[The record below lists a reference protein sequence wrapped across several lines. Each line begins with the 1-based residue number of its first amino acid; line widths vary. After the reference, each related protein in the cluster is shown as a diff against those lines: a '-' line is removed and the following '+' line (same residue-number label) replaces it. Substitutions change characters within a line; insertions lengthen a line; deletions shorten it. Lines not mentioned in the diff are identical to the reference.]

1 MGLHPAEIP
10 LASGRAALPSRRPA
24 LPSGLRAAD
33 RVTAGRDRDRYRELM
48 LRTVSWL
55 IRAGAYGLIGVDVF
69 LRASL
74 GPVALPV
81 TVAAYA
87 LCGVLLVVCAA
98 VINRSGTAPA
108 LPVLLGLITVVS
120 AGVCA
125 QEDVTSLV
133 ALGVIAVLDAGTEAR
148 LTAAWAVFGAGVVAA
163 EAGALLTD
171 ASPAKALGIPLLLML
186 GLLAGFNRRAY
197 RVRADQSA
205 ALLAQSEELRARS
218 EELRAEQ
225 RRGAVLDERTRI
237 AREIHDVLAHSIG
250 ALGIQIQAARALLAD
265 TPDVERADGVLA
277 VAQRMASDGLTE
289 TRRAVHALRTD
300 TLPLDEEL
308 ARMTTIHEQRHGTPV
323 ALRVDGGPVPLPPDQ
338 TLALVRTAQESLVNA
353 AKHAPHQPVTL
364 TLTYG
369 DDNVTMSIANPL
381 GAAAAHGF
389 ATLDGGYGLT
399 GMRERLLLL
408 GGTLTADAADGR
420 RWTVTATVPR

>member
-1 MGLHPAEIP
+1 MGLHLAELP
-10 LASGRAALPSRRPA
+10 VASGRPV
-24 LPSGLRAAD
+24 LPSGPRGAD
-33 RVTAGRDRDRYRELM
+33 RVTAARDRDRYRELM

-55 IRAGAYGLIGVDVF
+55 IRAGAYGLIGVDIF

-87 LCGVLLVVCAA
+87 LCGILLVVCAA

-108 LPVLLGLITVVS
+108 LPVLLGLITVVA

-133 ALGVIAVLDAGTEAR
+133 ALGVIAVMDAGTEAR

-163 EAGALLTD
+163 ATGALITD

-186 GLLAGFNRRAY
+186 GLQAGFNRRAY

-225 RRGAVLDERTRI
+225 RRSAVLDERTRI

-308 ARMTTIHEQRHGTPV
+308 ARMTATHEQRHGTPV

-369 DDNVTMSIANPL
+369 DENVTMCIANPL

-408 GGTLTADAADGR
+408 GGTLTAEAADGR